1 MKDSERTGGTPA
13 SDGELARATLD
24 TFPINVAVIDAEGD
38 ILLTNRAWR
47 EFAGDQRERDDDVG
61 VNYFAAADADDAD
74 TDAAVDGIRSVLD
87 GEREKFRMEYPCHS
101 PDSQQWFMM
110 RVSAVDVDGER
121 GAVVAHVDITDRKEA
136 ELSAEERADQLEH
149 LLDRVDGLVREGTR
163 AVVGARSRG
172 AVESGLCQAVV
183 SADTYTFAWV
193 GRPDLRAESLVPRGW
208 AGDGPEDV
216 EARTLSLSTDSPA
229 GRAYRTGE
237 LQVVT
242 GDPAEANTDVA
253 EDGVD
258 DEERVAA
265 DGASAVDGEGDTLG
279 GWAPVP
285 GAGAVAAVPLAYR
298 SSTYGVLSVYVDE
311 ADAFDERERMVL
323 ASLGEVAAT
332 GIHATTS
339 GRVLDSRSVVEMEVQ
354 VDAPG
359 TYLTAL
365 AAGDATLHHHDAF
378 LDDEG
383 TVTVFLTVEGVD
395 AETIRQRADDV
406 RAVEE
411 VTLLTDRD
419 DGTLVELTVTD
430 SLVATMAEF
439 DGVTRTMTTD
449 GGTVTA
455 TLWFPDEGS
464 ARAAFEHLGETH
476 EAVELAGY
484 RDRERSS
491 DSGAGFRADLESSLT
506 DRQLTAL
513 RTAYHSGYFE
523 WPRDVSGEE
532 VAETMGI
539 TRATFHQHLREAQR
553 KLTAALLE
561 PDPP

>member
-1 MKDSERTGGTPA
+1 MRDSERTEGTPA
-13 SDGELARATLD
+13 SDGDLARATLD
-24 TFPINVAVIDAEGD
+24 TFPINVAVVDGEGD

-47 EFAGDQRERDDDVG
+47 EFAGDQRASDDDLG
-61 VNYFAAADADDAD
+61 ANYFAAADPADAD
-74 TDAAVDGIRSVLD
+74 ADAAVAGIRSVLAGD
-87 GEREKFRMEYPCHS
+87 REAFSMEYPCHS
-101 PDSQQWFMM
+101 PDSRQWFTM

-136 ELSAEERADQLEH
+136 ELSAEARADQLDH

-172 AVESGLCQAVV
+172 AVESELCRAVV
-183 SADTYTFAWV
+183 ETDTYTFAWV

-229 GRAYRTGE
+229 ARAYRTGE

-242 GDPAEANTDVA
+242 GDPAEADPDV
-253 EDGVD
+253 EGVD
-258 DEERVAA
+258 DDERVAA
-265 DGASAVDGEGDTLG
+265 DGANAVDGDGDTLG
-279 GWAPVP
+279 GWAPVA
-285 GAGAVAAVPLAYR
+285 GARAVAAVPLAYR
-298 SSTYGVLSVYVDE
+298 STTYGVLSVYADE
-311 ADAFDERERMVL
+311 ADAFDERERTVL
-323 ASLGEVAAT
+323 ASLGEIAAT

-359 TYLTAL
+359 TYLSAL

-378 LDDEG
+378 LDDG
-383 TVTVFLTVEGVD
+383 GSVTVFLTVEGVD
-395 AETIRQRADDV
+395 AESVRQRADDCQ
-406 RAVEE
+406 AVEE

-419 DGTLVELTVTD
+419 DGTLVELVVTE

-439 DGVTRTMTTD
+439 DGVTRGMTTE
-449 GGTVTA
+449 GETVTA
-455 TLWFPDEGS
+455 TLWFSDEGS
-464 ARAAFEHLGETH
+464 ARAAFELLGEDH
-476 EAVELAGY
+476 EAVELVGY

-491 DSGAGFRADLESSLT
+491 DSAAGFRADLESSLT

-523 WPRDVSGEE
+523 WPRDVSGEG
-532 VAETMGI
+532 VAETMDI

-561 PDPP
+561 DNPP